1 MNPSSDLAALR
12 AAAQREIERHADRP
26 LPGTW
31 RLVRLGGLPAI
42 APACDRPHPGPDAG
56 FGTDTDGLYDCCPHP
71 WVRVGVLSVADLLL
85 VLLNHRPTVPQPEPA
100 APEAFSDDP
109 TGAWT

>member
-1 MNPSSDLAALR
+1 MTPSPDLAVLR
-12 AAAQREIERHADRP
+12 AAAQRVIERHADRP

-31 RLVRLGGLPAI
+31 RLARLDALPAI
-42 APACDRPHPGPDAG
+42 APSCDQDHRGRAQIHADV
-56 FGTDTDGLYDCCPHP
+56 DGLYDCCPQP
-71 WVRVGVLSVADLLL
+71 WIRVGVLQVADLLL
-85 VLLNHRPTVPQPEPA
+85 ALLNQPAPAPDPTAA

>member
-1 MNPSSDLAALR
+1 MNPAAPDLAALR

-31 RLVRLGGLPAI
+31 RLVRLSDLPAI
-42 APACDRPHPGPDAG
+42 APTCDQDHRGRAPIHPGV
-56 FGTDTDGLYDCCPHP
+56 DGLYDCCPHP
-71 WVRVGVLSVADLLL
+71 WIRVGVLQVADLLL
-85 VLLNHRPTVPQPEPA
+85 ALLNQPTSVPTPT

>member
-1 MNPSSDLAALR
+1 MTPAPDLAALR
-12 AAAQREIERHADRP
+12 AAAQRVIERHADRP

-31 RLVRLGGLPAI
+31 RLVRLSDLPAI
-42 APACDRPHPGPDAG
+42 APTCDQDHRGRAPIHPGV
-56 FGTDTDGLYDCCPHP
+56 DGLYDCCPQP
-71 WVRVGVLSVADLLL
+71 WIRVGVLQVADLLL
-85 VLLNHRPTVPQPEPA
+85 ALLNHQPTGAPTPA